1 MTRLPGRRSGQAVTS
16 SRGRRASVA
25 KGSNAGEGR
34 KRAQMSRTD
43 AHLEGML
50 RHLGAAYY
58 DSLQGRATQADV
70 ARAVDTVTEH
80 LNGKARPPASS
91 APEAAQRVARDG
103 STGWETVVHGWSR
116 RVSDVMATS
125 VVTVDRVTP
134 YKEIARLL
142 AEHRISGVPV
152 LKMGREV
159 AGVVTEADL
168 LSAETKTTRR
178 LRSAGRMGW
187 PPRARRH
194 PALTA
199 GELMSAP
206 AITVGP
212 QVTVH
217 AASRLM
223 GTHHIRLLPV
233 VDERSRLIGV
243 VSRRDLLAVFL
254 RPDEDIAA
262 DVRKVLEEILLAEPG
277 QTEVAVRDGIV
288 TLTGALD
295 PTTGAHRD
303 LLPVAIR
310 LMWEVD
316 GVVDII
322 DRLGRSHPPT
332 TQATPPAQSR

>member
-1 MTRLPGRRSGQAVTS
+1 
-16 SRGRRASVA
+16 
-25 KGSNAGEGR
+25 
-34 KRAQMSRTD
+34 MSRTD
-43 AHLEGML
+43 THLDGTL

-70 ARAVDTVTEH
+70 DRAVGNVAAH
-80 LNGKARPPASS
+80 LNEQTLPA
-91 APEAAQRVARDG
+91 APDAAHVASQAVGGGRG
-103 STGWETVVHGWSR
+103 FHGWSR

-125 VVTVDRVTP
+125 VVTVDRATP

-168 LSAETKTTRR
+168 LTAEAQTARR
-178 LRSAGRMGW
+178 LRSARRLGLW
-187 PPRARRH
+187 PRAERH

-199 GELMSAP
+199 GQLMTSP

-212 QVTVH
+212 HVTVH

-223 GTHHIRLLPV
+223 SDRHVRLLPV
-233 VDERSRLIGV
+233 VDERARLIGV

-262 DVRKVLEEILLAEPG
+262 DIRAVLTETLLAEPG
-277 QTEVAVRDGIV
+277 EADVAVRDGIV
-288 TLTGALD
+288 TLTGTLD
-295 PTTGAHRD
+295 PATGAHGD
-303 LLPVAIR
+303 LIPVAIR
-310 LMWEVD
+310 LMWDVD
-316 GVVDII
+316 GVVDVI
-322 DRLGRSHPPT
+322 DRLGQSQPLTRAKDEPSG
-332 TQATPPAQSR
+332 QAG